1 MHGRISPRGAVRSAR
16 AALDRPRVCPNATPA
31 ESDLREAA
39 PPRQDWRPKPVLLP
53 PTVPII
59 VLVSIALQIAC
70 AVHVVRSGRQL
81 YWLWILF
88 VGSYLAVIVYLIVA
102 VIPDLRNDPRSRQA
116 ANRVLHTIDP
126 ERRRRAIQAKL
137 EIADTIDNRRL
148 LAEESMRLG
157 DFANAAELYR
167 SVLTGVYANDASF
180 LLGLAQAQASN
191 NDFAGA
197 RATLET
203 LFAAHPSFRHS
214 DAELLRA
221 RVLEADGDLDG
232 ALEHYRALSTSYPGE
247 EARFRFGAL
256 LKRRERFGEARTVF
270 REMLARAK
278 HAPRYYRKKEGRW
291 LEAAQRELASL
302 GPG

>member
-1 MHGRISPRGAVRSAR
+1 M
-16 AALDRPRVCPNATPA
+16 
-31 ESDLREAA
+31 
-39 PPRQDWRPKPVLLP
+39 
-53 PTVPII
+53 PIL

-81 YWLWILF
+81 YWIWILF
-88 VGSYLAVIVYLIVA
+88 IGSYLAVIVYLLVA

-116 ANRVLHTIDP
+116 ASRVLHTIDP

-167 SVLTGVYANDASF
+167 SVLTGVYKDDAAF
-180 LLGLAQAQASN
+180 LLGLAQAQAGME
-191 NDFAGA
+191 DFPAA
-197 RATLET
+197 RATLDT
-203 LFAAHPSFRHS
+203 LFATHPNFRHN

-221 RVLEADGDLDG
+221 RVLEADGQLDA
-232 ALEHYRALSTSYPGE
+232 ALDHYRELSTSYPGE
-247 EARFRFGAL
+247 EARYRYGSL
-256 LKRRERFGEARTVF
+256 LKRRERFSEAREVF
-270 REMLARAK
+270 RDMHKRAR
-278 HAPRYYRKKEGRW
+278 HAPRYYRKKEGAW
-291 LEAAQRELASL
+291 LDAAKRELASL